1 MRAPLVTV
9 LMPVY
14 NAAAF
19 LQEALDSISAQSLD
33 DFELIVVD
41 DGSTD
46 DSPAILAAHAAREPR
61 LVVVRQPNA
70 GISAALNTGLARA
83 RGEFVARMDADD
95 LMHPQRLARQV
106 AFLRAHPALGFC
118 ASALELIDTH
128 GRVFEHHHPG
138 PRSEA
143 ELQAMLERRAP
154 LTFTHPSVMLRAAA
168 LHGLDG
174 YRPEFEPCEDMELF
188 GRLILVGRP
197 GLVMDEPLLRYRV
210 HTASISGSRIARQRR
225 EQEFVRARFY
235 AARGGD
241 ELTRARHAID
251 LAARRW
257 PERLA
262 AHARLRHDVAL
273 KTALFHR
280 AGGRPLRALLSTGL
294 AAAWRPGHALRVA
307 ARRVF
312 GAPPAPL
319 ADA

>member
-1 MRAPLVTV
+1 
-9 LMPVY
+9 
-14 NAAAF
+14 
-19 LQEALDSISAQSLD
+19 
-33 DFELIVVD
+33 
-41 DGSTD
+41 
-46 DSPAILAAHAAREPR
+46 
-61 LVVVRQPNA
+61 
-70 GISAALNTGLARA
+70 
-83 RGEFVARMDADD
+83 
-95 LMHPQRLARQV
+95 
-106 AFLRAHPALGFC
+106 
-118 ASALELIDTH
+118 
-128 GRVFEHHHPG
+128 
-138 PRSEA
+138 
-143 ELQAMLERRAP
+143 MLERRAP